1 MYFKIFSVVI
11 AILLRMFF
19 VNDLAICNA
28 NIDDELVNILDG
40 KKYSFS
46 SDEDSLENFSCDIL
60 FPLEEKNVVFKIA
73 YKKNEFFNISCFN
86 EQGLEFLSITNNNIS
101 FISKGKLFC
110 YLRKNTKVQF
120 SCIVTEEDINFEP
133 KFSFEDNGKG
143 QQEKD
148 GFAIDISKLVNYLL
162 TNKKFIKTK
171 KLSSVNNATEYQFSF
186 VKKSEN
192 KTSNLTLT
200 VDANS
205 EPFSLLEIT
214 IMSKGH
220 EQKRS
225 FNISNVVYNSPAFS
239 EVEKDESF
247 VKKNKYNIEDIE
259 IVNKELEGQGLGEFI
274 LSLLNELSLERDDFY
289 YYNSGLIKL
298 VQEKDKEAIADFQK
312 AIEIS
317 KNDIRAYRCL
327 SALFFRKGRF

>member
-1 MYFKIFSVVI
+1 
-11 AILLRMFF
+11 
-19 VNDLAICNA
+19 
-28 NIDDELVNILDG
+28 
-40 KKYSFS
+40 
-46 SDEDSLENFSCDIL
+46 
-60 FPLEEKNVVFKIA
+60 
-73 YKKNEFFNISCFN
+73 
-86 EQGLEFLSITNNNIS
+86 
-101 FISKGKLFC
+101 
-110 YLRKNTKVQF
+110 
-120 SCIVTEEDINFEP
+120 
-133 KFSFEDNGKG
+133 
-143 QQEKD
+143 
-148 GFAIDISKLVNYLL
+148 
-162 TNKKFIKTK
+162 
-171 KLSSVNNATEYQFSF
+171 
-186 VKKSEN
+186 
-192 KTSNLTLT
+192 
-200 VDANS
+200 
-205 EPFSLLEIT
+205 
-214 IMSKGH
+214 MSKGH